1 VIKPENDD
9 MDKLF
14 QVVILL
20 RPKEWVKN
28 IFVFAP
34 LFFTPHLLTAT
45 SFVRVLLGALIFSL
59 VASSVYALNDIKDYQ
74 ADRLHPLKKNRPIAS
89 NRVSV
94 RLAGFIFVVL
104 SIVSLVAAF
113 FLSHTFFNYLLAYY
127 VINIAYCFT
136 LKYIAIIDV
145 YCVAAGFILRVISG
159 AVLINVTPSIWI
171 LMCAGLLSLF
181 LALAK
186 RRDDIV
192 RHLDSA
198 HRKSIAGYN
207 KAFIDSSIVIVLSG
221 LFIAYT
227 IYCGLS
233 ISTLHLGT
241 AHFYWTVP
249 LVLLGIL
256 RYLQL
261 MLVEEKSGSPTH
273 LLLSDLFLLLTVAIW
288 AILSAILMY

>member
-1 VIKPENDD
+1 
-9 MDKLF
+9 MDKLL
-14 QVVILL
+14 QIAALL
-20 RPKEWVKN
+20 RPKEWIKN

-45 SFVRVLLGALIFSL
+45 SFLRVLLGAVIFCL
-59 VASSVYALNDIKDYQ
+59 VASSIYALNDINDYE

-89 NRVSV
+89 NLISA
-94 RLAGFIFVVL
+94 RLAGYIFAAL
-104 SIVSLVAAF
+104 SIVGLISAF
-113 FLSHTFFNYLLAYY
+113 FLSRAFFNYLLAYY

-159 AVLINVTPSIWI
+159 SVLINVTPSIWI

-192 RHLDSA
+192 RHIDIA

-207 KAFIDSSIVIVLSG
+207 KAFIDSSIVIVLSA

-227 IYCGLS
+227 IYCSLS

-273 LLLSDLFLLLTVAIW
+273 LLLFDPFLLSTVISW
-288 AILSAILMY
+288 AVLSAILMY